1 MSTGSN
7 GYPRVYFEDLREGEE
22 FISLGRTIVEA
33 DIVNLAGVMGWYDPL
48 HCDAEA
54 TKGCMFGGR
63 VAQGLLGLVL
73 SNGLTAGCVPSHRG
87 IAAIVAFLGIT
98 WSFRAPIRIGDTI
111 HIRVKVA
118 QKRATKNPDQGLVV
132 FDVAV
137 LNQVGEIVQDG
148 QKTYLIAPRP
158 AAQAV
163 QQNRGT

>member
-1 MSTGSN
+1 VTTVVG
-7 GYPRVYFEDLREGEE
+7 GYPCVYFEDLREGEE

-54 TKGCMFGGR
+54 AKAGMFGGR

-73 SNGLTAGCVPSHRG
+73 SNGLTSGCVPSHRG
-87 IAAIVAFLGIT
+87 IAAIVAFLGLT

-118 QKRATKNPDQGLVV
+118 QKRVTKSPTQGLVV

-137 LNQVGEIVQDG
+137 LNQGDTIVQDG
-148 QKTYLIAPRP
+148 QKTYLIATRP
-158 AAQAV
+158 TGQG
-163 QQNRGT
+163 QH